1 MPLFLDKGDLDKEF
15 FDRLVFAS
23 PLSDY
28 AARCE
33 CLGDCGAGGCYP
45 LASCSTSQSCAQVYN
60 AAQV

>member
-1 MPLFLDKGDLDKEF
+1 MPLFLDKGYLDKEF

-33 CLGDCGAGGCYP
+33 CLGDCGSGGCYP
-45 LASCSTSQSCAQVYN
+45 LASRIDFAIMRASL
-60 AAQV
+60 